1 MEYRSPHIQD
11 ARWLV
16 PNRVVLLVKDLQGG
30 LHELEVKAN
39 DFYDYQNGSFI
50 QNCFPYLSMEERELM
65 ISGFTPEMWDSVFSD
80 EEN

>member
-11 ARWLV
+11 VRSLED
-16 PNRVVLLVKDLQGG
+16 NRVALLVKDLQGG

-50 QNCFPYLSMEERELM
+50 QNCFPYLSIEERELI
-65 ISGFTPEMWDSVFSD
+65 ISGFTPEMWANAFGDG
-80 EEN
+80 EE